1 MNSIYV
7 EQGYKNRKDYLE
19 TIADNYGV
27 PVGDVITLAS
37 ILGRD
42 EDFDGLVTSIEDYAD
57 TLD

>member
-19 TIADNYGV
+19 TIADNYCV
-27 PVGDVITLAS
+27 PVGDVFTLAS
-37 ILGRD
+37 ILGSD
-42 EDFDGLVTSIEDYAD
+42 EDFDGLVTRIEDYAA

>member
-1 MNSIYV
+1 MNNIYV

-19 TIADNYGV
+19 TLADNYGV

-37 ILGRD
+37 ILGSD
-42 EDFDGLVTSIEDYAD
+42 EDFDGLVTRIEDYAA